1 MILKMTISEIAE
13 NILRTERYV
22 VVGYDKKTEKETRKE
37 LSFKYNDI
45 LLNVIDKGDS
55 LLIFK

>member
-1 MILKMTISEIAE
+1 MTISEIAE